1 MLDEHAELIL
11 RDRFSSLLHIDGYHQ
26 PIRNCW
32 LGLLSGGCNR
42 APKTKRCCGKQCNPY
57 PQSSPSCLSPS
68 CRFFAVTPCPDR
80 SIRDKMPYRGRRLS
94 LRALTNRELIDVNAD
109 RRNRDRALSIVQQNL
124 LYLGMRRPT
133 DMISGLQATPRR
145 LKAWECIMSG
155 LSVIQAQSEDR

>member
-1 MLDEHAELIL
+1 
-11 RDRFSSLLHIDGYHQ
+11 
-26 PIRNCW
+26 
-32 LGLLSGGCNR
+32 
-42 APKTKRCCGKQCNPY
+42 
-57 PQSSPSCLSPS
+57 
-68 CRFFAVTPCPDR
+68 
-80 SIRDKMPYRGRRLS
+80 MPYRGRRLS